1 MAKGQ
6 YKEWLTPD
14 KLVLLHGWKLKGL
27 TDEQIAGNIGIAPRT
42 FERWKSSYSQI
53 RQSIKTGKDEAN
65 FVVENALFKK
75 AREGNT
81 TAMIFWLK
89 NNYRDKYSDSL
100 HTPLEEELTKQQIKR
115 AKAEAEMAQAKADLL
130 TGNGDTT
137 DGTVIID
144 DIGGRL
150 DGSGNA
156 KEKSD

>member
-1 MAKGQ
+1 
-6 YKEWLTPD
+6 
-14 KLVLLHGWKLKGL
+14 
-27 TDEQIAGNIGIAPRT
+27 
-42 FERWKSSYSQI
+42 
-53 RQSIKTGKDEAN
+53 
-65 FVVENALFKK
+65 
-75 AREGNT
+75 
-81 TAMIFWLK
+81 MIFWLK